1 MSTLQEVLAV
11 LLGAESEAK
20 RIVGDSK
27 TESAE
32 LLRMAQEKFTKE
44 RANQIASA
52 REQAKEIMTTAV
64 NAAKAE
70 ADQIADLSKEE
81 MKRIQTRFDQ
91 NVDTVVT
98 SMVSDIAEKYVK
110 KGE

>member
-32 LLRMAQEKFTKE
+32 LLRMAQEKFSQE

-98 SMVSDIAEKYVK
+98 SKVSDIAEKYVR